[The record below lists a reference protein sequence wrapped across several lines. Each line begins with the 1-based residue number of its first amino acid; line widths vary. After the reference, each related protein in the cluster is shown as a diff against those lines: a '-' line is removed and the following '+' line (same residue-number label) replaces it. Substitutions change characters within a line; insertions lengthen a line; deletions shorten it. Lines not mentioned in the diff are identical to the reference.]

1 MVNSLNH
8 LNELNKEFMKG
19 VEKQHVGIV
28 EQHNRASVDR
38 QVQGFKLG

>member
-1 MVNSLNH
+1 
-8 LNELNKEFMKG
+8 MKG

-28 EQHNRASVDR
+28 EQHNRTSVDR